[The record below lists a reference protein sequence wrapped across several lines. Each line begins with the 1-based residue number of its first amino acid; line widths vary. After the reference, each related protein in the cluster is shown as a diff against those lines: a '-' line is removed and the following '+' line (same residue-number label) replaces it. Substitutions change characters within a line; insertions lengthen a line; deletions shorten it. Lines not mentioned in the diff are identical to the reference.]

1 MKKLR
6 KRRLFL
12 SVIVLIVIL
21 LLSATVFK
29 KENLKEASLNEETIM
44 TNIVAE
50 KRQYFTS
57 TGEIDFFRAF
67 LFFQTLMSL
76 MHPRITDEKK

>member
-1 MKKLR
+1 VKKLR

-29 KENLKEASLNEETIM
+29 KENLKEASLNEETIIFDNDNKVIPP
-44 TNIVAE
+44 TN
-50 KRQYFTS
+50 K
-57 TGEIDFFRAF
+57 GNGN
-67 LFFQTLMSL
+67 LG
-76 MHPRITDEKK
+76 H

>member
-1 MKKLR
+1 MR

-29 KENLKEASLNEETIM
+29 KENLKEASLNEETIIFDNDNKVIPVCGKINVH
-44 TNIVAE
+44 TIAAQ
-50 KRQYFTS
+50 KY
-57 TGEIDFFRAF
+57 
-67 LFFQTLMSL
+67 
-76 MHPRITDEKK
+76 ITPQAA

>member
-21 LLSATVFK
+21 LLSATGFK
-29 KENLKEASLNEETIM
+29 KENLKEARLNEETNIFDNDNKM
-44 TNIVAE
+44 IPRTN
-50 KRQYFTS
+50 K
-57 TGEIDFFRAF
+57 GNGN
-67 LFFQTLMSL
+67 MG
-76 MHPRITDEKK
+76 H